1 MKRLIILSTISLLFF
16 NSLVFSQISNTTDSL
31 PIIENAKYLKGDL
44 NAILNSTIKYPTDGL
59 KSNIQGDVVLSF
71 LITKNGKLDSLVIL
85 SSPSMAL
92 STASVITLNSLEN
105 EWTPCKINNKS
116 IDKKY
121 LIVFRYRM
129 YLNTTPPTYKKD
141 ADKLFKKQKFDKALK
156 LYNKAIKENQY
167 DYELFEARALTKE
180 NLGDTE
186 GAKEDRAS
194 SILIKNEILTFVDV
208 AGIIRTKTVTKT
220 YVTSKPY

>member
-1 MKRLIILSTISLLFF
+1 MKTLTILLTIPLLFF
-16 NSLVFSQISNTTDSL
+16 NSLVSCQNSTEVDTLQIN
-31 PIIENAKYLKGDL
+31 ENAKYMNGDL
-44 NAILNSTIKYPTDGL
+44 NTILNSNIKYPTDGL
-59 KSNIQGDVVLSF
+59 KNNVQGDVVLSF

-92 STASVITLNSLEN
+92 STSSIVTFNSLEN
-105 EWTPCKINNKS
+105 EWIPCKINNDYV
-116 IDKKY
+116 DKKY

-167 DYELFEARALTKE
+167 DYELFEARAVTKE

-186 GAKEDRAS
+186 GAKEDRAT

-208 AGIIRTKTVTKT
+208 VGIGMTRTVTKT